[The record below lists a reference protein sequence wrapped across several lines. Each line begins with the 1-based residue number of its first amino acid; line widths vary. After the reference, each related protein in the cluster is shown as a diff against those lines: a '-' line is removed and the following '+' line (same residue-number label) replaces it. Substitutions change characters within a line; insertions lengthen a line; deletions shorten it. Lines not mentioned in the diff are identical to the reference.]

1 MSVDSEKFNR
11 ILKGLYELPMNL
23 WIPEKSNHELP

>member
-11 ILKGLYELPMNL
+11 ILKGLYELPPNEFMDSY
-23 WIPEKSNHELP
+23 EKSNI